1 MSDRI
6 SIWDTFDCT
15 FWHIVL
21 YDFHHTCGCAQ
32 NPMSLRRLVQTDSY
46 TSGYLHQRY
55 FQEFWQG
62 QIVVIMDKRL
72 TKFRFWLCF
81 LQVSLSLSIFL
92 VIQETGEL
100 ENKAFYLQSI
110 WNSCTQGTPCS
121 HCGGSV
127 RRRNS
132 SLDQKEP
139 KYKQCSALFIRNTV
153 SHTYISVMGKTSVLC
168 HFVIQF
174 DHKMTHFQRL
184 LIYV

>member
-1 MSDRI
+1 
-6 SIWDTFDCT
+6 
-15 FWHIVL
+15 
-21 YDFHHTCGCAQ
+21 
-32 NPMSLRRLVQTDSY
+32 MSLRRLVQTDSY